1 MNWLLFV
8 FCAVQVILPSD
19 RTTVYDSLM
28 FPVDRVFVF
37 SDKIS
42 ELQSEELEQMAVEF
56 QGSVGVILVDVWVLE
71 IKLVTFCHV
80 SCWYISTLSKKKSLV
95 RSPIP
100 ATLCTKNSHLSF
112 GFCVMLSLS
121 NSSSEIAK
129 NSSV

>member
-56 QGSVGVILVDVWVLE
+56 QGSIGVILVDVWVLE

-80 SCWYISTLSKKKSLV
+80 SCWFSTLSINNFKKDIISQVSHSCHLMHQEFSFKFWFLCHVVLV
-95 RSPIP
+95 K
-100 ATLCTKNSHLSF
+100 LLF
-112 GFCVMLSLS
+112 WD
-121 NSSSEIAK
+121 SEE
-129 NSSV
+129 